1 MLVSVFLIAF
11 VGCMFAKLCAEP
23 SSERQDLEQVNKE
36 ALLVSKKI
44 RDVTDGLK
52 GKRLDEAEDRKRIE
66 DTIQTSKQ
74 MPIYYV

>member
-11 VGCMFAKLCAEP
+11 VGCLFAKLCAEP

-36 ALLVSKKI
+36 ALLVSERIK
-44 RDVTDGLK
+44 DVTDGLE

-66 DTIQTSKQ
+66 DSIQASKQ
-74 MPIYYV
+74 MPLYYV